1 VERAEVDQIERVLNH
16 ELKERF
22 AGGAVPRGVLLQY
35 GDDPAIGPGQLMVR
49 VFIPAPGRSEDYE
62 QVLAAWQDN
71 HRAGMEGLRRELSL
85 RLPAARLLEFTFDD
99 PGAATPRL
107 AMPDDG
113 SLAAEQMSGRDI
125 VTKALSLLRANY
137 VFPELAEQA
146 ASAVEARLAAGEYD
160 DLDEITLTELVTS
173 HLQEITGDKH
183 LRMRLGGG
191 PGPGPGGPGPGPGGP
206 GPGRGS
212 PGPGPGP
219 GPDEAEPR
227 DHEARRLAMRQKGR
241 LDNFGIHRVERLD
254 GNIGY
259 LDVRRVAVP
268 ANAGP
273 AISAAMELVAGTYA
287 LIIDLR
293 HNGGGSPDGVV
304 FWCSYLLTEQ
314 PTHLNDIFHA
324 DTGET
329 RQFWALPYVPGTRY
343 VDRPVYV
350 LTSSH
355 TFSGGEDFCYTLQAL
370 GRAELIGETTGGGAH
385 PTRGFPISPAVHIGI
400 PFARSINPI
409 TGTNWQGTGVVPDIA
424 VPEAEA
430 YDVAYAR
437 ALRHVLALDDLFPP
451 IEDEARDALAG
462 LPATA
467 VGRSQTE
474 PA

>member
-1 VERAEVDQIERVLNH
+1 MADDWLRLNRAWWDERALVHAASGFYDVPGFLAGKDSLRAFEPGEVGDVRGKRLLHLMCHIGLDTLSWAR
-16 ELKERF
+16 R
-22 AGGAVPRGVLLQY
+22 GAVVTGLDFSQSALDTAVSLAGRAGIGSARFVAAEIGDANRALAGETFDIVYTGTGVSQW
-35 GDDPAIGPGQLMVR
+35 
-49 VFIPAPGRSEDYE
+49 IPDIDSWARTVAALVAPGGFFYIAEY
-62 QVLAAWQDN
+62 
-71 HRAGMEGLRRELSL
+71 H
-85 RLPAARLLEFTFDD
+85 PF
-99 PGAATPRL
+99 
-107 AMPDDG
+107 PDCF
-113 SLAAEQMSGRDI
+113 DI
-125 VTKALSLLRANY
+125 V
-137 VFPELAEQA
+137 
-146 ASAVEARLAAGEYD
+146 D
-160 DLDEITLTELVTS
+160 
-173 HLQEITGDKH
+173 GD
-183 LRMRLGGG
+183 R
-191 PGPGPGGPGPGPGGP
+191 
-206 GPGRGS
+206 
-212 PGPGPGP
+212 
-219 GPDEAEPR
+219 AEPR
-227 DHEARRLAMRQKGR
+227 DHEARRLAMRQMGR

-293 HNGGGSPDGVV
+293 HNGGGSPEGVV
-304 FWCSYLLTEQ
+304 FWCSYLFTEQ

-467 VGRSQTE
+467 SVLTE
-474 PA
+474 SAVAASAAAGPAVTDPAVTESPAHPQG